1 LGITEAGT
9 LFSGTIK
16 SSVGVGVLLSEGIGD
31 TIRVSLTADPAEEV
45 KVGWEILKAL
55 GLRQRGVEV
64 ISCPTCGRIKFD
76 CIAIASEIENELSHI
91 TEPIKVAVMG
101 CVVNG
106 PGEAKQADVGIAGG
120 DGVGLLYVKGK
131 VKKKLA
137 EKDIVHAVVTE
148 VESLVRGHAR

>member
-1 LGITEAGT
+1 
-9 LFSGTIK
+9 
-16 SSVGVGVLLSEGIGD
+16 
-31 TIRVSLTADPAEEV
+31 
-45 KVGWEILKAL
+45 
-55 GLRQRGVEV
+55 
-64 ISCPTCGRIKFD
+64 
-76 CIAIASEIENELSHI
+76 
-91 TEPIKVAVMG
+91 MG